1 MGMLMWLLIVV
12 IYVILIMITMTI
24 AASKGRSALGFGL
37 FAVFFPLI
45 ALIVALIIGPP
56 NTATPPAQQ

>member
-1 MGMLMWLLIVV
+1 MNTVATRVGC
-12 IYVILIMITMTI
+12 
-24 AASKGRSALGFGL
+24 FGL